1 MIPGHGRSK
10 VAIESVLLLEC
21 DPVGAGAGAGGSLS
35 PDRNLLH
42 SDPIEIMVRDR
53 SRGNR
58 GGAKRSTP
66 YEGAQQSKKEGGGGR
81 SRGGRGA
88 RGARDGGGK
97 GKGAK
102 QEKPKP
108 KTAEE
113 LDREM
118 DSYWGKSEEHASKKL
133 DGDMD
138 DYWKKK
144 GDTRTCCS
152 AAIRRGGLIRD

>member
-1 MIPGHGRSK
+1 
-10 VAIESVLLLEC
+10 
-21 DPVGAGAGAGGSLS
+21 
-35 PDRNLLH
+35 
-42 SDPIEIMVRDR
+42 MVRDR

-66 YEGAQQSKKEGGGGR
+66 YEGAQQNKKEGGGGR
-81 SRGGRGA
+81 SRGGRGG
-88 RGARDGGGK
+88 RGARDGGK
-97 GKGAK
+97 GKGGGKGGK

-144 GDTRTCCS
+144 DEKRTLLVLS
-152 AAIRRGGLIRD
+152 GNRGG

>member
-1 MIPGHGRSK
+1 MLYMNR
-10 VAIESVLLLEC
+10 LE
-21 DPVGAGAGAGGSLS
+21 SLS
-35 PDRNLLH
+35 PQIETFIEN
-42 SDPIEIMVRDR
+42 SIEIMVRDR

-66 YEGAQQSKKEGGGGR
+66 YEGAKQNKKDGGGNGGGGR
-81 SRGGRGA
+81 SRGGRGG
-88 RGARDGGGK
+88 RNSGGK
-97 GKGAK
+97 GGKGSK

-108 KTAEE
+108 KTAED

-118 DSYWGKSEEHASKKL
+118 DSYWGKSEEHAAKKL

-144 GDTRTCCS
+144 DGTRTLLS
-152 AAIRRGGLIRD
+152 DDSKGGESIVTNWPYT